1 VSTDE
6 DREQDRA
13 AERLIDDAEQGR
25 FELYRG
31 EALAGWLYYSRLRPN
46 RYALRHTEV
55 DPSHRGRGVAGAM
68 VTRVLEEIRSRSGT
82 VTAICPFVAD
92 FLSKSSAYDDLVDP
106 RFPGYPDRASA
117 EAAQADARD

>member
-6 DREQDRA
+6 DRHHDRA
-13 AERLIDDAEQGR
+13 VERLIDDADQGR

-31 EALAGWLYYSRLRPN
+31 STLVGWLCYSRLRPN

-55 DPSHRGRGVAGAM
+55 DPDHRGRGVAGAM
-68 VTRVLEEIRSRSGT
+68 ATRVLEEIRSRAGT

-92 FLSKSSAYDDLVDP
+92 FLSRSSAYDDLVDP

-117 EAAQADARD
+117 EAAQTHARR